1 MQKYNSLAR
10 SFLTSILCVFLLH
23 TNSLW
28 FSSPPRYSLYCSED
42 LCPWLE
48 VLFPGARALT
58 AVMSE
63 ERLTGATICPG
74 LLLHFIY
81 AIEHIVNSAHS
92 SSLINYPGVDTHSD
106 FFHLK
111 SVYYLCRCQ
120 QQLCRCENLLRPTV
134 FQTESLHTHI
144 TLYSTQLFTKCHV
157 NLPVYVLCLFV
168 WGNESTRAF
177 GNKTAMAWEP
187 GS

>member
-1 MQKYNSLAR
+1 MKKYNTLPRSYLTFLFSVSLAHPQ
-10 SFLTSILCVFLLH
+10 TLCG
-23 TNSLW
+23 
-28 FSSPPRYSLYCSED
+28 PPVPRVRLCCSED

-74 LLLHFIY
+74 LLHHFIY

-106 FFHLK
+106 FFNLK
-111 SVYYLCRCQ
+111 
-120 QQLCRCENLLRPTV
+120 V
-134 FQTESLHTHI
+134 FI
-144 TLYSTQLFTKCHV
+144 TYAGVSNGCTAV
-157 NLPVYVLCLFV
+157 
-168 WGNESTRAF
+168 
-177 GNKTAMAWEP
+177 KTC
-187 GS
+187 